1 MDKPLRFKLLLCLL
15 LCSTATFAQTM
26 YHDAIR
32 LKQYGK
38 EIAGRIA
45 FDPGEKEVVATL
57 LRYTNGT
64 VTTDRQLINELSDN
78 PFISAE
84 GGASLAEGDENLL
97 AAGASPGML
106 AGAAGFLGG
115 FGGLDV
121 TTIADGLAKFIV
133 QRTKQEL
140 SIAFFDDFKKALDS
154 NTGLKTFFPNTLII
168 LNTIDQQV
176 YNYENYINS
185 LRSAFLMDLGSLDKN
200 LPKLIQNDP
209 AFFRKYPNAALVL
222 ESGCYI
228 AGAVKKGEHP
238 GEVIANYPVS
248 FLQASDTSAYIKDI
262 RGAVQLAQLLNESL
276 RDTGATY
283 WVNRQ
288 QVQQLVDDKTLLRI
302 YLGLMMQKAKNNY
315 GNVSFANKSLVG
327 LMRGMDIAG
336 TYEHYTAVKQYLVS
350 FSGRVGELEAKLTK
364 AKEAGTDS
372 LKIAMAAGLLNSLI
386 DLLENTGSPEL
397 MARVRQDSSFHDVA
411 QHMQTY
417 FSVARNIA
425 ALTTDINQKKYT
437 AAVNRLIIIY
447 NNTVVSRSGSDPTV
461 QRNASRLMKYSVFM
475 SSMVEAKNSEEVANI
490 VEAIAL
496 PPASARI
503 KRTSNW
509 NIALNAYCGLF
520 IGNEFIKGV
529 KNEHVVNSYGLTAP
543 LGITF
548 SNGRQHLLP
557 FSSLKRYDG
566 KWSHSLFISAV
577 DIGAIAAF
585 RFNSENDSVKSIPS
599 VQLSDIISPGVFY
612 SMGVPNT
619 PISLNI
625 GYQAGPLLRKVTQ
638 AVNTYSDNYNR
649 FSVSIC
655 VDLPLLNFYT
665 RPRL

>member
-1 MDKPLRFKLLLCLL
+1 MDKILRFKLLLFFL
-15 LCSTATFAQTM
+15 LCSTAAFAQTM

-38 EIAGRIA
+38 EVAGRIA
-45 FDPGEKEVVATL
+45 FDPEEKEAVAIL
-57 LRYTNGT
+57 LKYTNGT
-64 VTTDRQLINELSDN
+64 VATDRQLINELSDN

-97 AAGASPGML
+97 AAVAPPKIIT
-106 AGAAGFLGG
+106 GAAGLLSGL
-115 FGGLDV
+115 GGLDV
-121 TTIADGLAKFIV
+121 TNIADGLAKFIV

-154 NTGLKTFFPNTLII
+154 NTELKTFFPNTLII

-176 YNYENYINS
+176 YNYTNYLNS
-185 LRSAFLMDLGSLDKN
+185 LRSAFLIDLNSLDKN

-238 GEVIANYPVS
+238 GEIIANYPIS
-248 FLQASDTSAYIKDI
+248 FLQAGDTSAYRKNI
-262 RGAVQLAQLLNESL
+262 RGAVQLVQLLNESL

-288 QVQQLVDDKTLLRI
+288 QVELLVNDRTLLRI
-302 YLGLMMQKAKNNY
+302 YVGLMMQKAKNDY
-315 GNVSFANKSLVG
+315 GNVSFANKNLVG

-336 TYEHYTAVKQYLVS
+336 TYEHYTAVKQYLLS
-350 FSGRVGELEAKLTK
+350 FSGKVGELEAKLTQ
-364 AKEAGTDS
+364 AKGAGTDS

-386 DLLENTGSPEL
+386 DLLENAGNPEL
-397 MARVRQDSSFHDVA
+397 IARVRQDSSFRDVA

-425 ALTTDINQKKYT
+425 ALSTDINQKKYT
-437 AAVNRLIIIY
+437 AAVNRLVIIY
-447 NNTVVSRSGSDPTV
+447 NNTVVVLSGNDATV
-461 QRNASRLMKYSVFM
+461 QRNTSRFMKYSVFM
-475 SSMVEAKNSEEVANI
+475 SSMVEAKDPDEVANI
-490 VEAIAL
+490 VEAMAL

-543 LGITF
+543 LGISF
-548 SNGRQHLLP
+548 SNGRQHVVP
-557 FSSLKRYDG
+557 FSSMEKYNG
-566 KWSHSLFISAV
+566 KWSHSLFLSAV

-612 SMGVPNT
+612 SLGVPNT

-638 AVNTYSDNYNR
+638 AANTYSDNYNR

-665 RPRL
+665 RPKL